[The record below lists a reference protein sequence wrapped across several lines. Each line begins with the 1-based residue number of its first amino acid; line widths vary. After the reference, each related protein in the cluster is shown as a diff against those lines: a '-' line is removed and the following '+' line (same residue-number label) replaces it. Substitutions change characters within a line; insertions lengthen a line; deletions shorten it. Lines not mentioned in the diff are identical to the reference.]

1 MRHQSRGRKL
11 NRTASHRKAM
21 LSNMAVA
28 VLDKERIETTLSK
41 AKEVRGVIERLI
53 SYAKKGDLHARR
65 LAARRVNDTAVLRK
79 LFSEI
84 GPHFKDR
91 NGGYV
96 RIVKTNERKG
106 DNTLMAIVELV
117 GIGGA
122 DTVRRRKKKKKTAE
136 PGGTGSAGKTP
147 ETQEPKEKA
156 SVAAAPSASASK

>member
-1 MRHQSRGRKL
+1 MRHLDRGRKL

-21 LSNMAVA
+21 FSNLAVA
-28 VLDKERIETTLSK
+28 ILDKERVETTLPK

-53 SYAKKGDLHARR
+53 SYAKQGDLHARR
-65 LAARRVNDTAVLRK
+65 LAARRVNDKAVLRK

-96 RIVKTNERKG
+96 RIIKTNERKG

-117 GIGGA
+117 GMGGA
-122 DTVRRRKKKKKTAE
+122 DTVRKRKKKKKTKDGGPAE
-136 PGGTGSAGKTP
+136 APEPAKT
-147 ETQEPKEKA
+147 EKTAKAPKAK
-156 SVAAAPSASASK
+156 